1 MIQWKGV
8 IDRNVTA
15 TDVNE
20 DLTLTSMFFNFLSF
34 SSKLAQNVLK
44 YQLCLRVINYIFC
57 TDLQTIY
64 CYSITRLQCF
74 GENCFTVLF

>member
-1 MIQWKGV
+1 MSTTTTTINTSTIDISIINIDKMIQWKGV

-34 SSKLAQNVLK
+34 SSKWP
-44 YQLCLRVINYIFC
+44 RM
-57 TDLQTIY
+57 
-64 CYSITRLQCF
+64 S
-74 GENCFTVLF
+74 

>member
-20 DLTLTSMFFNFLSF
+20 DLTLTFMFFNFLSF
-34 SSKLAQNVLK
+34 SSKWP
-44 YQLCLRVINYIFC
+44 RM
-57 TDLQTIY
+57 
-64 CYSITRLQCF
+64 S
-74 GENCFTVLF
+74 

>member
-1 MIQWKGV
+1 MSTTTTTINTSTIDISIINIDKMIQWKGV

-34 SSKLAQNVLK
+34 SLK
-44 YQLCLRVINYIFC
+44 WPRM
-57 TDLQTIY
+57 
-64 CYSITRLQCF
+64 S
-74 GENCFTVLF
+74 